1 MAVAGL
7 VRTELGG
14 IGQVQRVVFIKFIR
28 PSGAQGVRQTTS
40 FIVRHLIHI
49 IYLLLHRMTGDE
61 INVAT
66 GIVALKVVHEIEVNF
81 RRSIGQCDASV
92 APGFLLLFIFTVDFS
107 LQASFAGFIS
117 FQYEVDSRTAHVVLR
132 RSTVHHFR
140 FFHARG
146 RHTL

>member
-1 MAVAGL
+1 MAVAGF

-49 IYLLLHRMTGDE
+49 IYLLLYRMPGDE

-66 GIVALKVVHEIEVNF
+66 SIVALKIVHEIKVNF

-132 RSTVHHFR
+132 RSAVHHFR
-140 FFHARG
+140 FFHTRS
-146 RHTL
+146 RYTL